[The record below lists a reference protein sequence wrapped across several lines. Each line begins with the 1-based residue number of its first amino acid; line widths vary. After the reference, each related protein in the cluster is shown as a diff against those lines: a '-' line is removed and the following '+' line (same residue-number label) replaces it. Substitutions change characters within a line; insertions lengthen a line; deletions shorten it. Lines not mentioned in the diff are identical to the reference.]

1 MEPETSTFE
10 DDPMQFILKKYAGL
24 KNTLEYL
31 MTPSFE
37 EYITGIYV
45 VAPKPTTFK
54 VVLHNGQFF
63 FLQFMGKAYEA
74 TVEGKKYYLMSIGE
88 KERCMVAI
96 SRLLRFGNP
105 LKTKGPDGAE
115 QGTRDAEGPSEEAGP
130 TPPAETS
137 APEAGGEE
145 LTEARILENIIRIE
159 AAIRPTTKTNKE
171 VVDKLVKLYPDKF
184 EAQKDINRIAN
195 KTKMTAKEFEKIL
208 KQDIKAKNIKIIPK
222 KTGDNPSSKFDLFQF
237 NTSSG
242 PGSLLLSAGASANAG
257 SDFEKRLVDRI
268 KAAAGLDNEDI
279 QDPVVAK
286 IFGELGID
294 ASKLSEKDVIPAGE
308 TDTKRPLNFNG
319 PQNRGKQI
327 SDIIINYKG
336 NPYYL
341 SIKNVDGSGIY
352 NGGVVPGIVFNKN
365 KSKIVFDEE
374 AYNSNE
380 KVKSILD
387 ALGVDPK
394 KIVSGL
400 NNNILKKGK
409 QTEFQQVEAD
419 LESISKL
426 LGSAIDY
433 GYYYIREIPGGDVKI
448 YNITSSEEATKLLGT
463 PSGVFI
469 KYAGP
474 STKITTI
481 RVPLKDSGLGLKRA
495 DVNIRNATGGVDKP
509 VIKINLF

>member
-1 MEPETSTFE
+1 
-10 DDPMQFILKKYAGL
+10 
-24 KNTLEYL
+24 
-31 MTPSFE
+31 MTES
-37 EYITGIYV
+37 
-45 VAPKPTTFK
+45 
-54 VVLHNGQFF
+54 
-63 FLQFMGKAYEA
+63 
-74 TVEGKKYYLMSIGE
+74 
-88 KERCMVAI
+88 
-96 SRLLRFGNP
+96 
-105 LKTKGPDGAE
+105 
-115 QGTRDAEGPSEEAGP
+115 
-130 TPPAETS
+130 
-137 APEAGGEE
+137 
-145 LTEARILENIIRIE
+145 RILESILRNE

-242 PGSLLLSAGASANAG
+242 PGALLLSAGASANAG